1 MCGRYYID
9 EHDPLL
15 RSFVDA
21 ARLKGEVKTG
31 EVFPSDCAAVIA
43 NNRRLTPSVFPMRWG
58 FERPN
63 GGLIINARS
72 ETASQKPL
80 FRESAKLRRCLIPA
94 SWYYEWERRAG
105 GKVKYALRSGR
116 GGIVYLG
123 GLYTLGKDGAPRFT
137 VLTRDAAPGIEFI
150 HNRMPVIVPPEK
162 QDAWLSQQFT
172 LDELL
177 GDAETDMEYRRE
189 EQVEPEPSE
198 N

>member
-63 GGLIINARS
+63 
-72 ETASQKPL
+72 
-80 FRESAKLRRCLIPA
+80 AKLRRCLIPA

-105 GKVKYALRSGR
+105 SKVKYALRSER
-116 GGIVYLG
+116 GGVVYLG
-123 GLYTLGKDGAPRFT
+123 GLYTLSKDGAPRFT
-137 VLTRDAAPGIEFI
+137 VLTRDAAPGIAFI

-177 GDAETDMEYRRE
+177 GDAETDMEYKPE
-189 EQVEPEPSE
+189 E
-198 N
+198 

>member
-15 RSFVDA
+15 RSFVDV

-80 FRESAKLRRCLIPA
+80 FRESARLRRCLIPA
-94 SWYYEWERRAG
+94 SWYYEWERHDG
-105 GKVKYALRSGR
+105 SKVKYRAALRAR
-116 GGIVYLG
+116 
-123 GLYTLGKDGAPRFT
+123 RCC
-137 VLTRDAAPGIEFI
+137 
-150 HNRMPVIVPPEK
+150 
-162 QDAWLSQQFT
+162 
-172 LDELL
+172 LL
-177 GDAETDMEYRRE
+177 GRPLHAQQGRRPALYGIDTRRRARHRIHP
-189 EQVEPEPSE
+189 QPHAGNRPA
-198 N
+198 

>member
-1 MCGRYYID
+1 MCGRYLFFDGHNPRIKA
-9 EHDPLL
+9 LL
-15 RSFVDA
+15 RQLEKTTEDWQRDA
-21 ARLKGEVKTG
+21 LSLG
-31 EVFPSDCAAVIA
+31 EVFPSQKSPVCLLDA
-43 NNRRLTPSVFPMRWG
+43 RQQPSLTVMRWG
-58 FERPN
+58 MPRFQ
-63 GGLIINARS
+63 GSGLIINARS

-162 QDAWLSQQFT
+162 RDAWLSQQFT

-177 GDAETDMEYRRE
+177 GDAETDMEYKPE
-189 EQVEPEPSE
+189 E
-198 N
+198 